1 MFKRAQPSRFSAA
14 LCLVL
19 GLAAAPLWAADH
31 AHHGQHGAAPASQS
45 AASVLSDGVV
55 KKADKASGK
64 LTVAHGPLPNG
75 MPAMTMAFPVK
86 EAAWLS
92 QFQPGQKIRFAV
104 DDVAGVMTLVR
115 IEAAK

>member
-1 MFKRAQPSRFSAA
+1 MRKLIVPTLITLAVGLAVPAMGADAHSGHGNHGSAPAAAAA
-14 LCLVL
+14 LV
-19 GLAAAPLWAADH
+19 
-31 AHHGQHGAAPASQS
+31 
-45 AASVLSDGVV
+45 DGVV